1 MNIAI
6 SGTPGVGKTTIAKL
20 LGKKLNLKVI
30 NEKDFA
36 LKKGI
41 GSFNEMDELEI
52 PIDEFEKTANALLLK
67 EGNII
72 FEGHLLCEMK
82 LKVDKFIVLTLDP
95 EKLQL
100 RLELRNYSA
109 EKVQA
114 NVEVEML
121 GGPWGELLDDIRPV
135 FEGIDGVQEWIKAGC
150 PQHTTPELAIDWLS
164 QP

>member
-1 MNIAI
+1 MGENSSIRSI
-6 SGTPGVGKTTIAKL
+6 GIIGTPGCGKTTLCAQL
-20 LGKKLNLKVI
+20 ELPVI
-30 NEKDFA
+30 SLRDFA
-36 LKKGI
+36 LQHGCLGPIESDGAAPIDVEKLAKLWQQPSQLSLVDSHLAHHMPVDAI
-41 GSFNEMDELEI
+41 VVLRCHPDEL
-52 PIDEFEKTANALLLK
+52 KS
-67 EGNII
+67 
-72 FEGHLLCEMK
+72 
-82 LKVDKFIVLTLDP
+82 
-95 EKLQL
+95 